1 VIGLETLGLR
11 MNRICSNARALAD
24 ALAGIPGLKVNY
36 PLLPGNPFKNLA
48 KSQFGGKGGGI
59 LTFRAGSKE
68 KAFQII
74 NALHYAVRATSIGDT
89 RTLVIHPE
97 STLYIRSTKEQREAA
112 GVYED
117 TVRVSVGIEDPEDL
131 IRDFTETILQYR

>member
-1 VIGLETLGLR
+1 
-11 MNRICSNARALAD
+11 M
-24 ALAGIPGLKVNY
+24 
-36 PLLPGNPFKNLA
+36 
-48 KSQFGGKGGGI
+48 
-59 LTFRAGSKE
+59 
-68 KAFQII
+68 
-74 NALHYAVRATSIGDT
+74 RATSIGDT

-131 IRDFTETILQYR
+131 IQDFTETICHYR